1 MKELKE
7 KKDHGLTMTDALKNL
22 SKREIRTPFTLIMF
36 NFLFGTFS
44 GPNVIVFYAVEIF
57 NDVGVST
64 SGYLAAIITAA
75 SRVLGGDKMRV
86 K

>member
-1 MKELKE
+1 
-7 KKDHGLTMTDALKNL
+7 
-22 SKREIRTPFTLIMF
+22 MF

-75 SRVLGGDKMRV
+75 SRVLGGDKMRE

>member
-1 MKELKE
+1 MKFGFVVIIFHAKLYKIS
-7 KKDHGLTMTDALKNL
+7 T
-22 SKREIRTPFTLIMF
+22 S
-36 NFLFGTFS
+36 FGTFS

-75 SRVLGGDKMRV
+75 SRVLGGDEMRE